1 MGSLS
6 EYKKLNLRKA
16 SILNVGGSRPAG
28 DPFASH
34 FGLLPLAMPGETW
47 PEFDGEPL
55 MLVCQMNL
63 TAAPS
68 VPELLQGVKLITFF
82 VNPETEEWPK
92 EAGTDWVVRTY
103 KSLDG
108 LAPMTPPAGA
118 PAARKG
124 FEGSWRACDDYPSLD
139 DPDRSVPDDFDDSE
153 LEVESVHRTK
163 IGGWASNIQSE
174 PWWEYREHAAR
185 PKYCFQVASEE
196 KAGLVWGDNGTLYL
210 GRGTAPGFGNQWFLD
225 WQCY

>member
-1 MGSLS
+1 MSSLN

-16 SILNVGGSRPAG
+16 SILNAGGSRPTG

-34 FGLLPLAMPGETW
+34 MGLRPLALPGEAW
-47 PEFDGEPL
+47 PSFEGEPL

-63 TAAPS
+63 TNAPS
-68 VPELLQGVKLITFF
+68 VPELLKDVKLITFYA
-82 VNPETEEWPK
+82 NPETEEWP
-92 EAGTDWVVRTY
+92 EEGGTEWVVRTY
-103 KSLDG
+103 NSLDG
-108 LAPMTPPAGA
+108 LAPMTPPAV
-118 PAARKG
+118 RKG
-124 FEGSWRACDDYPSLD
+124 FECSWRDCEDYPSID
-139 DPDRSVPDDFDDSE
+139 DPDRVVPDDFDDSE

-174 PWWEYREHAAR
+174 PWWEYSEHAAA

-196 KAGLVWGDNGTLYL
+196 KAGLVWGDGGTLYL
-210 GRGTAPGFGNQWFLD
+210 GRGTAPGCENQWFLD